1 MATRVMR
8 RAVSDEDKGLRREAI
23 LDAAKS
29 VFAERGFHQ
38 TAIADIARAAN
49 LSYGSVYWYFDSKEA
64 LFETLSE
71 REEQALWA
79 HVAAA
84 VGRAG
89 DDADPEAIL
98 ARGVR
103 ATFDFFAADPAAARL
118 LSLDR
123 FTDDI
128 ERLIVDAQRRGVVVN
143 GPARVLAV
151 GVAGV
156 ISSVATHLAG
166 DADVDRDA
174 TAEVLVAVLLNGL
187 RRRDH

>member
-1 MATRVMR
+1 MR

-23 LDAAKS
+23 LDAAKV
-29 VFAERGFHQ
+29 VFADRGFHE

-64 LFETLSE
+64 LFEALSE
-71 REEQALWA
+71 REERALWT

-84 VGRAG
+84 VGPEAEE
-89 DDADPEAIL
+89 DDPEAVL

-123 FTDDI
+123 FTADI
-128 ERLIVDAQRRGVVVN
+128 ERLIVDAQRRGVVVS

-151 GVAGV
+151 SVAGV

-166 DADVDRDA
+166 DRDLDRDA
-174 TAEVLVAVLLNGL
+174 TAEVLVGLLLDGL
-187 RRRDH
+187 RRRQSI